1 MTQSQ
6 SSPLA
11 NILWST
17 GSSLASA
24 AIDIA
29 KLAVMTVYL
38 SPGELGLYAIL
49 SVVLGFSQLFS
60 EGGLANAI
68 VSRERLNSPLL
79 GQLFNLN
86 LLLGLAIMLV
96 AMAFAPVV
104 ANFYA
109 MTELTLL
116 IPLILLGIP
125 FSAINRF
132 YQATL
137 QQHLMM
143 RLIGS
148 GIVIAKAIG
157 LVATI
162 LLCIWGFG
170 IYALVGASLITT
182 LALCAIFATKASE
195 HISYQRGLAWS
206 QVKPFA
212 SFSAIQLGD
221 QLLNFFSKNFDILL
235 ITKLLGT
242 ETAGLYHVSKSLLM
256 RAGEV
261 IVQSLSRY
269 FHPLLANHRI
279 HQPEDFDTTYLKF
292 FRSVTFVNVLAY
304 TLLAINH
311 GWIIQLIFGPAFQ
324 QIGPLF
330 VAMCLWLGLRFSTAP
345 VATLWLVKQ
354 KPQYGLYWNSFI
366 ALILPALIYTSAA
379 GGNIGIVQ
387 TLSVAQ
393 ALILVLAIAISISL
407 CDKRGS
413 ATLHQG
419 AWLGLMLAASAV
431 SLWLGFAIKNPTS
444 TLAFSIAVVSISII
458 IAYRTRNRLFL
469 S

>member
-1 MTQSQ
+1 MTQTQ

-11 NILWST
+11 NIMWST
-17 GSSLASA
+17 GSSFASA

-29 KLAVMTVYL
+29 KLAVMTLYL
-38 SPGELGLYAIL
+38 SPAELGLYAIL

-68 VSRERLNSPLL
+68 ISRERLASPLL

-86 LLLGLAIMLV
+86 LLLGLVIMLV
-96 AMAFAPVV
+96 AMVLSPAIAT
-104 ANFYA
+104 FYE

-162 LLCIWGFG
+162 LLCISGYG

-182 LALCAIFATKASE
+182 LALCAIFAAKASE
-195 HISYQRGLAWS
+195 YISYQRTLAWS
-206 QVKPFA
+206 EVKPFA
-212 SFSAIQLGD
+212 RFSAIQLGD

-242 ETAGLYHVSKSLLM
+242 EAAGLYHVSKSLLM

-279 HQPEDFDTTYLKF
+279 HQPLEFDTTYLKF
-292 FRSVTFVNVLAY
+292 FRSVTFANVLAY
-304 TLLAINH
+304 TLLAVNH
-311 GWIIQLIFGPAFQ
+311 GWIINTLFGPEFQ
-324 QIGPLF
+324 QITPLF
-330 VAMCLWLGLRFSTAP
+330 LAMCFWLGLRFCTAP
-345 VATLWLVKQ
+345 VATLWLVQQ
-354 KPQYGLYWNSFI
+354 KPEYGLYWNGLI
-366 ALILPALIYTSAA
+366 AIILPAIIFINASH
-379 GGNIGIVQ
+379 GNIGIVHALTGTQ
-387 TLSVAQ
+387 AVLLLMAVTISV
-393 ALILVLAIAISISL
+393 SL
-407 CDKRGS
+407 CSKHLT
-413 ATLHQG
+413 ALFHQ
-419 AWLGLMLAASAV
+419 LT
-431 SLWLGFAIKNPTS
+431 WLGFLAALASS
-444 TLAFSIAVVSISII
+444 TLWAGLSISNLWFTII
-458 IAYRTRNRLFL
+458 FSSLMFTLAIGSAYLTRSRLFL